1 MQTQMISFFI
11 KYYTLLLYTKC
22 QKSILLFSDQTT
34 ANDVHKTY
42 GFIQSGKLLHYSVS
56 RASQCDSSC

>member
-1 MQTQMISFFI
+1 MQTQMNSFFI
-11 KYYTLLLYTKC
+11 KYYILLLYTKC
-22 QKSILLFSDQTT
+22 QKSILQTT

-42 GFIQSGKLLHYSVS
+42 GFIQSSKLLHYSVS